1 MEENPRNEPTSAPPG
16 AGNMTLYGHTML
28 YDEHQMMSDSTR
40 IGQQC
45 TFTGLMHEIMQT
57 PKSAI
62 NADQDYLGMS
72 RDILH
77 TPAGFENSMI
87 MTSNRF
93 PENYEQMGGEI
104 EQGTQAICDQWA
116 SKNIEELYNIN
127 MNNQQ
132 GLSSIIKTLASR
144 WSKKDIDELYN
155 INNTHQVV
163 NGSTPEVENNVS
175 ASELENNGTTSNNQD
190 DEDSENQNTW
200 AFESNNET
208 SEENSNPETESNQL
222 ITEQDIDNF
231 LEEDEE
237 STPTIDSKHMPHIGM
252 QFKDYNEAHGFF

>member
-1 MEENPRNEPTSAPPG
+1 MLLFYRMIHAPLKNHLSTQCLKAAYNLSKQDEKKTSDIG
-16 AGNMTLYGHTML
+16 AHA
-28 YDEHQMMSDSTR
+28 QF
-40 IGQQC
+40 QW
-45 TFTGLMHEIMQT
+45 LMHEIMQT

-62 NADQDYLGMS
+62 NADQDYLGMF

-77 TPAGFENSMI
+77 TPVGFENSMI

-93 PENYEQMGGEI
+93 PENYEQMGGET
-104 EQGTQAICDQWA
+104 EQGTQVICDQWA

-132 GLSSIIKTLASR
+132 GLSSVIKTLASR
-144 WSKKDIDELYN
+144 WSRKDIDELYN

-163 NGSTPEVENNVS
+163 NGSTSEVENNVS

-190 DEDSENQNTW
+190 DEDSENQYTW

-208 SEENSNPETESNQL
+208 AEGQ
-222 ITEQDIDNF
+222 
-231 LEEDEE
+231 
-237 STPTIDSKHMPHIGM
+237 
-252 QFKDYNEAHGFF
+252 